1 MQIDNQTL
9 LLIIGLLFLSVILI
23 VALIVSNSRNKML
36 QAVSDQMHDLH
47 LDMTREMND
56 FQMDITNVIKSDIS
70 NYNEY
75 TAVRMA
81 SMENQVNESLRNS
94 MEKTN
99 QAFTDVMVKMA
110 TLQETQ
116 QSLNSLS
123 EEITSLQNVLIDKKS
138 RGIFGEVE
146 LYSILENSFGVNDE
160 RYLRQHKLSNG
171 NIVDAAIV
179 GPEPIGL
186 IPIDSKFP
194 LENYN
199 RMYNQN
205 LTKQQQESA
214 RKQFKSDCVKHI
226 KDIATKYLNTEET
239 SEFAYMFVPA
249 EAVFAEI
256 YGRYPDVID
265 YSYRCKVFI
274 VSPTTLMAYITAIK
288 AIYLGQSKNEK
299 VVQMQQELQK
309 LSNEFE
315 RFTAR
320 WANITKDF
328 EKTSE
333 DIQSIDTTAKK
344 IVNQFRKIDNVE
356 LDGLTEV
363 VEYEEHWS
371 QIYHSHITG
380 RIVRSGSCR

>member
-81 SMENQVNESLRNS
+81 SMEDQVNENLRNS

-363 VEYEEHWS
+363 VEYEEH
-371 QIYHSHITG
+371 
-380 RIVRSGSCR
+380 